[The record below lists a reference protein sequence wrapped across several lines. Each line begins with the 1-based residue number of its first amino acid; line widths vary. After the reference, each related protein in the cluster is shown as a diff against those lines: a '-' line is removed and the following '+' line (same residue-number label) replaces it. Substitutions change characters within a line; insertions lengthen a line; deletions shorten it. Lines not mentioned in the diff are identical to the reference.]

1 MFYSLR
7 IWNVPGKLAVIK
19 GQSGFLSEDKEQV
32 DLRKLIIILVLAPL
46 DLVKGLGVA

>member
-1 MFYSLR
+1 MFYR
-7 IWNVPGKLAVIK
+7 FGIRNVPGKLTVIK
-19 GQSGFLSEDKEQV
+19 GQSGFFSENKEQV